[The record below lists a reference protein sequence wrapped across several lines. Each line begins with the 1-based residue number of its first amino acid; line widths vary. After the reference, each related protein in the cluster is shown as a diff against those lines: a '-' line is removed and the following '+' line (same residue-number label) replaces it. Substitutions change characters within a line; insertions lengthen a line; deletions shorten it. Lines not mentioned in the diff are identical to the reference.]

1 MSVVSGSGDF
11 LSLISLFF
19 GSLFYLVPIVLII
32 IAVVK
37 FYKLMKEKN
46 EILKEISRKL
56 DDRLDKK

>member
-56 DDRLDKK
+56 DRLDKN